1 MTIAVL
7 VKQVPDTAA
16 ARVMDTTLMALDRSA
31 PGAVLD
37 EINERALA
45 VALGLKEN
53 LGGDIV
59 VLSMGPEKA
68 ADVLRR
74 CLAVGAD
81 SAVHIMDSALAGSDT
96 IQTARVLAA
105 ALQRVNPDIVIA
117 GAESTDGSSG
127 AVPAMIAEVT
137 GWGQAT
143 FLSAVRWEDGTVR
156 GDRIDEAGRRSISAQ
171 TPCVVS
177 ITEAAGEPKYPNLK
191 GIMAAKKKP
200 LHIWDRTELELEGL
214 AEGPATE
221 VLAVTPRP
229 PRTSG
234 VVRLDEGSAGL
245 EIAAFLKEIEGLEW
259 RSK

>member
-16 ARVMDTTLMALDRSA
+16 ARVMDTNLMVLDRSA
-31 PGAVLD
+31 SGAVLD

-45 VALGLKEN
+45 VALGLKEET
-53 LGGDIV
+53 GGDV
-59 VLSMGPEKA
+59 VAVCMGPQEA
-68 ADVLRR
+68 SDVLRR

-81 SAVHIMDSALAGSDT
+81 SAVHVTDSTLAGSDT
-96 IQTARVLAA
+96 VQTARVLAA
-105 ALQRVNPDIVIA
+105 ALQRLNPDIVIT

-127 AVPAMIAEVT
+127 AVPAMIAELT

-143 FLSAVRWEDGTVR
+143 FLSTVRLEEGTV
-156 GDRIDEAGRRSISAQ
+156 GGERIDEAGRWPITAQ

-177 ITEAAGEPKYPNLK
+177 ITEAAAEPKYPNLK

-200 LHIWDRTELELEGL
+200 LLIWDGAELELAGF
-214 AEGPATE
+214 ADEGPATE
-221 VLAVTPRP
+221 VIAATPRP
-229 PRTSG
+229 PRASG

-245 EIAAFLKEIEGLEW
+245 EIAAFLKEIEVL
-259 RSK
+259 